1 MDPGSSDMGHI
12 DAPLAGLQPTE
23 GAIMDLQAAM
33 ENDGPTAS
41 TSKHPYEPSHSPR
54 PASRSPRSPITNLAL
69 GHTGNPDVDSITQ
82 QPNAIRST
90 STLTSPTASLKGKER
105 ELDHLAP
112 ASNLSSSKS
121 APRAIVLPDP
131 FQSSEMEILQ
141 VENNML
147 KKQLDVLVKKKYS
160 YASGLGLLSNVQDV
174 GGLHKSE
181 MDHGRSPADLLFVLS
196 AFHSISSDGA

>member
-1 MDPGSSDMGHI
+1 MGHI

-23 GAIMDLQAAM
+23 GAMMDLHATM

-41 TSKHPYEPSHSPR
+41 TSMQPYESFHSPR

-69 GHTGNPDVDSITQ
+69 GHTGNPDVDSITP
-82 QPNAIRST
+82 QPNAIRRST
-90 STLTSPTASLKGKER
+90 STPTSPTASLKGKER
-105 ELDHLAP
+105 ESDYSAP
-112 ASNLSSSKS
+112 APNLSSSKS

-160 YASGLGLLSNVQDV
+160 DASGLGLLSKNVQDV
-174 GGLHKSE
+174 GCLHKLRNVSW
-181 MDHGRSPADLLFVLS
+181 
-196 AFHSISSDGA
+196 